1 MGYVEI
7 NLIFN
12 SSVYVTCFKLR
23 TLNQNG
29 IYIPIIM
36 VYVNSNIYVNHL
48 LIIDNA
54 RCRLKLFF
62 KTPIISMHFCFIF
75 QTVLLLSGTIRSHLG
90 GILKIFLQDMCHT
103 VFHGN
108 LRHSG
113 TFHTHIPRGL
123 STSSTKKTFRIK
135 RNLQTV

>member
-1 MGYVEI
+1 MGYAEI
-7 NLIFN
+7 DLIFN
-12 SSVYVTCFKLR
+12 SSVYVTFFKLR
-23 TLNQNG
+23 TLNKDW
-29 IYIPIIM
+29 ICIPIIIE
-36 VYVNSNIYVNHL
+36 YVNSNIYVNHL

-54 RCRLKLFF
+54 RCWLKLFF

-75 QTVLLLSGTIRSHLG
+75 QTVLLLSGTIRSHLDS
-90 GILKIFLQDMCHT
+90 ILKIFLQDMCHT

-113 TFHTHIPRGL
+113 TSHTHTPHGL

-135 RNLQTV
+135 RNL

>member
-7 NLIFN
+7 SLIFN
-12 SSVYVTCFKLR
+12 SSVYVTFFKLR
-23 TLNQNG
+23 TLNQNC

-48 LIIDNA
+48 LIIENA
-54 RCRLKLFF
+54 RCWLKLFF
-62 KTPIISMHFCFIF
+62 KTPILSMHLCFIF
-75 QTVLLLSGTIRSHLG
+75 QTVLLLSGIIRSHLDS
-90 GILKIFLQDMCHT
+90 ILEIFLQDMCHT

-113 TFHTHIPRGL
+113 IFHTHTTRGL

-135 RNLQTV
+135 RNL